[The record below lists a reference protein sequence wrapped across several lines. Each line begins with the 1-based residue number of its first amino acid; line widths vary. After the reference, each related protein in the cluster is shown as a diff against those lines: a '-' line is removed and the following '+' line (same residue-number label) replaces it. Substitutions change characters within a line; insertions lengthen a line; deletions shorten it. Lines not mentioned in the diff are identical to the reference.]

1 MMIYYINANLEL
13 FLLIIRWSNPQ
24 CFILKSS
31 IFQYLSTISHDQIM
45 IKSIQFHSSSEIFR
59 ISHAFFNISRAF
71 FSMFPCFCKR
81 LVFRAH
87 SRTRLSWGVG
97 VGVGMCLRRRTCV
110 RCTMCVLGCWGW
122 GGDVSPSLRLRPR
135 CIMCVLGCWG
145 VGVGV
150 GMCLRRW
157 PWAKPW
163 QTFERRS
170 SRAKK
175 TLLAVA
181 PSILMSKLVTNF
193 RTHTWLV
200 EERSS

>member
-1 MMIYYINANLEL
+1 M
-13 FLLIIRWSNPQ
+13 ST
-24 CFILKSS
+24 SS
-31 IFQYLSTISHDQIM
+31 HLRPVH
-45 IKSIQFHSSSEIFR
+45 HV
-59 ISHAFFNISRAF
+59 
-71 FSMFPCFCKR
+71 C
-81 LVFRAH
+81 
-87 SRTRLSWGVG
+87 VG
-97 VGVGMCLRRRTCV
+97 V
-110 RCTMCVLGCWGW
+110 LGLGW
-122 GGDVSPSLRLRPR
+122 GRVSVVALASPVHHV
-135 CIMCVLGCWG
+135 CVGVLGCWG

>member
-24 CFILKSS
+24 CFIIKSS

-122 GGDVSPSLRLRPR
+122 GGDVSTSLHLRPR
-135 CIMCVLGCWG
+135 CTMCVLGCPGWG
-145 VGVGV
+145 GDVYVV
-150 GMCLRRW
+150 ALAS
-157 PWAKPW
+157 PVHHV
-163 QTFERRS
+163 FES
-170 SRAKK
+170 
-175 TLLAVA
+175 LQG
-181 PSILMSKLVTNF
+181 F
-193 RTHTWLV
+193 
-200 EERSS
+200 